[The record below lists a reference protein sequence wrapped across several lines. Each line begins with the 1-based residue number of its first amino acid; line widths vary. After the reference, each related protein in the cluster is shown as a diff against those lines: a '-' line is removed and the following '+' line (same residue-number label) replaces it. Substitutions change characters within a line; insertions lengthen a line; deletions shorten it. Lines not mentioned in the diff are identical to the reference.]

1 MNKKHVTLIAGAVL
15 ICLILVVS
23 NLVREADNRGGSQG
37 PGHVVTESVPMEP
50 EPEPRAIDIPE
61 DAVRF
66 DLSYRGLSYEK
77 GSMQYNFSY
86 GYGLG
91 KFEETP
97 FLKAVQER
105 AVNETKVVYFPGFTQ
120 QAYSVIEYQ
129 DTQAEKFYFD
139 CNGDEKLAEDEVF
152 TPINV
157 TDSGSSKRCDFVT
170 SDFTVTD
177 QKGRQ
182 YRFRARLG
190 VSFYNGQTEPQCMW
204 SPACVMEG
212 SGPFKGK
219 DTKFVLKLGN
229 MDGQFTQWGRSQFSL
244 IPSDEDTGG
253 YVPQS
258 RLSSLIFHDGT
269 FYQFRFEGRD
279 EEAGKVTAVLVEDE
293 TPTGK
298 LAVKLEGK
306 EAMDA
311 AVSYASVS
319 GADDKTVQ
327 FSIRN
332 SQEYP
337 ADQYVLNSGQFSYGT
352 SGDHDYSVDFSK
364 GPSYTITAD
373 TTASV
378 VMGNCDVA
386 VSSIDENRR
395 YYNDVKELAEFDKDM
410 SVYLSLKVRGVG
422 GALYTRFKQRDGNDQ
437 YQDIK
442 PHMTITDASGK
453 TIESKDLEYG

>member
-1 MNKKHVTLIAGAVL
+1 
-15 ICLILVVS
+15 
-23 NLVREADNRGGSQG
+23 
-37 PGHVVTESVPMEP
+37 
-50 EPEPRAIDIPE
+50 
-61 DAVRF
+61 
-66 DLSYRGLSYEK
+66 
-77 GSMQYNFSY
+77 
-86 GYGLG
+86 
-91 KFEETP
+91 
-97 FLKAVQER
+97 
-105 AVNETKVVYFPGFTQ
+105 
-120 QAYSVIEYQ
+120 
-129 DTQAEKFYFD
+129 
-139 CNGDEKLAEDEVF
+139 
-152 TPINV
+152 
-157 TDSGSSKRCDFVT
+157 
-170 SDFTVTD
+170 
-177 QKGRQ
+177 
-182 YRFRARLG
+182 
-190 VSFYNGQTEPQCMW
+190 MW

>member
-1 MNKKHVTLIAGAVL
+1 MNKKHVALIAGVVL
-15 ICLILVVS
+15 ICLILVVG
-23 NLVREADNRGGSQG
+23 NLVREADNRAGTQA
-37 PGHVVTESVPMEP
+37 PGHVATESVPMEP

-91 KFEETP
+91 KHDETP
-97 FLKAVQER
+97 FLKAVKKR

-120 QAYSVIEYQ
+120 QKYSVVEYQ
-129 DTQAEKFYFD
+129 DRQAEKFYFD
-139 CNGDEKLAEDEVF
+139 CNGDEKLAADEVF

-157 TDSGSSKRCDFVT
+157 TESGSSKRCDFVT
-170 SDFTVTD
+170 SDFSVTD
-177 QKGRQ
+177 QKDRQ

-212 SGPFKGK
+212 SAPFEGK
-219 DTKFVLKLGN
+219 DTKFVLRLGN
-229 MDGQFTQWGRSQFSL
+229 MDGLFTQWGRSQFSL
-244 IPSDEDTGG
+244 IPSDADTGG

-258 RLSSLIFHDGT
+258 RLSSLVFHDGT
-269 FYQFRFEGRD
+269 YYQLRFEDRD
-279 EEAGKVTAVLVEDE
+279 DEAGKITAVLVEDK

-298 LAVKLEGK
+298 LAVKLQGK

-311 AVSYASVS
+311 TVSHASVS
-319 GADDKTVQ
+319 GADDKTIQ
-327 FSIRN
+327 FSIGN

-337 ADQYVLNSGQFSYGT
+337 ADQYVLKSGQFSYGT
-352 SGDHDYSVDFSK
+352 SAKHDYSVDFSE
-364 GPSYTITAD
+364 GPSYTITANN
-373 TTASV
+373 TASV

-395 YYNDVKELAEFDKDM
+395 YYSDVKEQAEFDKDM
-410 SVYLSLKVRGVG
+410 NVYLSLKVRGAG
-422 GALYTRFKQRDGNDQ
+422 GELLTRFKKRGGNDQ

-442 PHMTITDASGK
+442 AHMTITDTNGK
-453 TIESKDLEYG
+453 TIESQDLEYG